1 MNSFLHKR
9 LWQLL
14 PLAVATAIV
23 LPTLNSFANPETHNH
38 NHNNHNQVRE
48 SESIEEITPVSEGNQ
63 EASAD
68 SQEVTLKLVHHYRK
82 NADGKY
88 PEGKPTDTPRLFT
101 NNLGYQIT
109 LNAAY
114 LTVADAQLQVCDQA
128 SKWWRLMAVIPVA
141 HAQST
146 DSISNNRMFVENML
160 RADFETIEVTSLKAS
175 DAAYCRL
182 ALTLAPATAES
193 QALPAKMDMVG
204 KTLYLKGKYL
214 SASGGEARAFEFSVT
229 EQTNINVSFQD
240 HDSQDSELKFS
251 AEDASKEIVVG
262 IAYDGWLD
270 DVDFEKMDH
279 SQQTQKIIGNVVK
292 SVHHHKGHT
301 NDSSQHQNH
310 GNSHHN

>member
-1 MNSFLHKR
+1 MNFFLHKR

-14 PLAVATAIV
+14 PLAIATAIM

-38 NHNNHNQVRE
+38 NQVRE
-48 SESIEEITPVSEGNQ
+48 SQSIKEITPISEGNQ

-109 LNAAY
+109 LNTAY

-128 SKWWRLMAVIPVA
+128 SQWWHLVGVMPVA

-160 RADFETIEVTSLKAS
+160 RADFETIEVASLKAS
-175 DAAYCRL
+175 DAAYCHL
-182 ALTLAPATAES
+182 GLTLAPAAAQS
-193 QALPAKMDMVG
+193 QALPKKIDMVG

-214 SASGGEARAFEFSVT
+214 SASGGEAMTFEFSVT
-229 EQTNINVSFQD
+229 DQIAINVSFQD
-240 HDSQDSELKFS
+240 HDSQDSALNFS

-270 DVDFEKMDH
+270 DVDFENMDH
-279 SQQTQKIIGNVVK
+279 SQQIQKIMGNVVK
-292 SVHHHKGHT
+292 SVHHHRGHT

-310 GNSHHN
+310 GNSHHH